1 MNMKMYKRRKRRSL
15 DKEENAVFLY
25 FDVSR
30 KASVF
35 AYSSKSGKTGIKP
48 AENTVFLFT
57 KLFRPFRE
65 QLVLDVLHQICRLA
79 VENFAN
85 LIKGINR

>member
-1 MNMKMYKRRKRRSL
+1 MFNKT
-15 DKEENAVFLY
+15 
-25 FDVSR
+25 
-30 KASVF
+30 SVF
-35 AYSSKSGKTGIKP
+35 AYSSKGGKTGIKP